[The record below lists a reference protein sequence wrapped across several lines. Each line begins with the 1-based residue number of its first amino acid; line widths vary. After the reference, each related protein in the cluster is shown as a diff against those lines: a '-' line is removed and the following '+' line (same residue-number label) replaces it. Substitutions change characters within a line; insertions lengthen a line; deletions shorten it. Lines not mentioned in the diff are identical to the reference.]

1 MTIEE
6 RAKALEASVS
16 SLTAERD
23 DLRKTIE
30 ASVSGASAELDALKV
45 SVSEKDAR
53 IAELTQALAAAQ
65 AKVGELEAS
74 AESATAKAA
83 KILAGS
89 AVEPVAAAVPGSV
102 ANGLGSIAEQYAAMP
117 AGPERRAFLKKHK
130 AVLFGTK

>member
-30 ASVSGASAELDALKV
+30 ASAVGASAELETLKV
-45 SVSEKDAR
+45 DASAKDAR
-53 IAELTQALAAAQ
+53 IAELTEALAVAT

-89 AVEPVAAAVPGSV
+89 AVEPVAAAIPGSV

-130 AVLFGTK
+130 SALFGSK